1 MTAEATTMTTK
12 TKNKQLVSEEADAS
26 EDQKDEL

>member
-1 MTAEATTMTTK
+1 MTDEATTMTTK
-12 TKNKQLVSEEADAS
+12 SKLKQLVSEVADAS